1 MQVEEDLKYM
11 NDYIE
16 DTENVHNKLVD
27 LKHRSRR
34 NNMKI
39 KKGWEEYERRVNSML
54 KERLDI
60 KNVELKRAH

>member
-39 KKGWEEYERRVNSML
+39 KKGWEERLSR
-54 KERLDI
+54 ERLFANSYDSNI
-60 KNVELKRAH
+60 NKIF